1 MNPPPSI
8 PKNQPSYRTLLPPV
22 APDPQPSSAKKP
34 RLAANDSHIR
44 LRAQSAPLPRATD
57 IDYLDAQDLL
67 DELCEDQLV
76 LTMNLT
82 CLERLVA
89 AAKPD
94 VASSVALRTLSARIA
109 DLDALRDAL
118 AIVQLSTIDPRL
130 QRIAVPESPLA
141 DYLNGLYAWAHAV
154 VSALDELARS
164 LHAQP
169 DWALLR
175 GSLEEA
181 KNLHFDELHEAIRA
195 DLTALTVVAH
205 GGAFGA
211 NHPPVEELEYAVE
224 HLIATAVALEKHL
237 DERFG

>member
-1 MNPPPSI
+1 VNPPPSI
-8 PKNQPSYRTLLPPV
+8 PKNHQSFRSLVFPFTPDLPAADARRP
-22 APDPQPSSAKKP
+22 PLS
-34 RLAANDSHIR
+34 ANDSHIR
-44 LRAQSAPLPRATD
+44 LRAQSAALPLATE
-57 IDYLDAQDLL
+57 IAYLDAQDVL

-82 CLERLVA
+82 CLEQLVA

-94 VASSVALRTLSARIA
+94 VASRAALGSLSARIA

-118 AIVQLSTIDPRL
+118 AIVQLSAIDPRL
-130 QRIAVPESPLA
+130 QRIAVPESALA

-154 VSALDELARS
+154 VRALDELARS
-164 LHAQP
+164 LHTHP

-175 GSLEEA
+175 ASLEEA
-181 KNLHFDELHEAIRA
+181 KNFHFDELHEAIRA
-195 DLTALTVVAH
+195 DLTTLTVVAN

-211 NHPPVEELEYAVE
+211 DHPPVEELAYAVE